1 MLLQMLWSRGYDW
14 DDEIY
19 DDIANEI
26 QSWFDQLSVLA
37 QVRIPRCIRLSLTVT
52 SFKLITFVD
61 ASTSAFGAVVY
72 ARFEYEQS
80 CPPTCRLL
88 ASKSKVAPLL
98 PVTVP
103 RLELMAAITGLRL
116 TQTVIRVLAIPMS
129 TVTFYSGAD
138 PGRGESGSSHGQIFS
153 TLEYFAL
160 TFLKILD

>member
-1 MLLQMLWSRGYDW
+1 MLWSRGYDW

-37 QVRIPRCIRLSLTVT
+37 QVRIPRCNRLSLTVA

-88 ASKSKVAPLL
+88 ASKSKVAPLV
-98 PVTVP
+98 PVNVP
-103 RLELMAAITGLRL
+103 RLELIA
-116 TQTVIRVLAIPMS
+116 
-129 TVTFYSGAD
+129 
-138 PGRGESGSSHGQIFS
+138 
-153 TLEYFAL
+153 TLSIYNGNTTA
-160 TFLKILD
+160 TAN